1 MHVSAH
7 QCIHGCLGVSLSIQ
21 THAYICDETI
31 NPKRF
36 SMKHIYLSTLS
47 IVMAAGVTAQGIL
60 PMAPHKD
67 AKAHRASAMAPQ
79 QAGDREIIYTNDCNI
94 ENCADWVFDNGSD
107 IAGSPWDGI
116 DINFF
121 CTTEGPTG
129 PYNQW
134 AGGTGDGTAAGA
146 MNSTTSDNGYLII
159 DSDEFGQ
166 ESNYSAA
173 WVENAWFQN
182 ATAIDCSGHPYV
194 TISFETR
201 YRCWDNGASDD
212 SEKCLVE
219 ISRDGVNWPDVST
232 SDEASGT
239 VDYGDGAVQSRWE
252 VFPGYAT
259 SDQTDNP
266 TFVELD
272 ITEAAGDQAMVYVRF
287 RWVGTW
293 GYSWEVDDISIYDTP
308 AYDIRVDNYV
318 SYTDFETTGIYE
330 NGAWAESQ
338 LIGLDLAA
346 KVYNTGYEAS
356 TGTHMNISV
365 NGNDVG
371 NSDSIYLDYQ
381 AVDTLRYLGWTPG
394 DGPGSYEI
402 TYTLMADSADENEA
416 NNVAVQGFEVTTL
429 QYGRDDGTMTGLFP
443 GDGADDF
450 VACNPYDIWGDATI
464 YAIDVAIASGSEEGT
479 PVIAHLYDGADA
491 AFLDT
496 DPYGGLLVSSAELD
510 LAASYSND
518 GSEAVGD
525 IVWYTLVLEEPYDV
539 AAGDFIGAG
548 FEHYGGSNVQI
559 WESKYTQDQTS
570 FVYGPFGSGGAYA
583 WYYTN
588 EVPMV
593 RLNLDPNATN
603 TVSVESVT
611 SQNFRLFQSFPN
623 PASDIARIQYS
634 LEQNADVAFEV
645 RDLAGKLVYSEDRG
659 TQPAGYH
666 SLTLNVSDW
675 AAGMYT
681 YTLTVDGARD
691 TKRLSVQ

>member
-1 MHVSAH
+1 
-7 QCIHGCLGVSLSIQ
+7 
-21 THAYICDETI
+21 
-31 NPKRF
+31 
-36 SMKHIYLSTLS
+36 MKHIYLSSLS
-47 IVMAAGVTAQGIL
+47 LLLAAGVTAQGLL
-60 PMAPHKD
+60 PVAHQKD
-67 AKAHRASAMAPQ
+67 AQARRVDAMLTQPT
-79 QAGDREIIYTNDCNI
+79 GDREIIYTNDCNVD
-94 ENCADWVFDNGSD
+94 NCGDWVFGNGSD
-107 IAGSPWDGI
+107 VAGAPWEGI
-116 DINFF
+116 DINFM
-121 CTTEGPTG
+121 CTTEGPVG

-134 AGGTGDGTAAGA
+134 AGGSGDGNAASDL
-146 MNSTTSDNGYLII
+146 NSTTGANGWLIV

-182 ATAIDCSGHPYV
+182 AEAIDCSGHPYV

-219 ISRDGVNWPDVST
+219 VSRDGVNWPDIAT
-232 SDEASGT
+232 ADEASGT
-239 VDYGDGAVQSRWE
+239 VDYGDGPVQSRWE
-252 VFPGYAT
+252 VFPGYET

-266 TFVELD
+266 SFIELD
-272 ITEAAGDQAMVYVRF
+272 ITEAAGDQGMVYIRF

-293 GYSWEVDDISIYDTP
+293 GYSWEVDDIQLFDTP
-308 AYDIRVDNYV
+308 AHDVRVDNYV

-338 LIGLDLAA
+338 LIPLDLAVKA
-346 KVYNTGYEAS
+346 VNTGYEEA
-356 TGTHMNISV
+356 TGTHVNIAV
-365 NGNDVG
+365 NGTDVG
-371 NSDSIYLDYQ
+371 ASDAVNIAYQ
-381 AVDTLRYLGWTPG
+381 GADTLRYLQWTPA
-394 DGPGSYEI
+394 DGPGNYEI
-402 TYTLMADSADENEA
+402 TYTLAADSADENEG
-416 NNVAVQGFEVTTL
+416 NNVAVQSFEVTTL

-443 GDGADDF
+443 ADGADDF

-464 YAIDVAIASGSEEGT
+464 YAIDVAIAAGSEEGT
-479 PVIAHLYDGADA
+479 PVIAHLYDGTDA

-496 DPYGGLLVSSAELD
+496 DPYGGLLVSSAEMD

-525 IVWYTLVLEEPYDV
+525 IVWYTLVLEEPYEV

-593 RLNLDPNATN
+593 RLNLDPTATN
-603 TVSVESVT
+603 TVSVET
-611 SQNFRLFQSFPN
+611 TDALDFRLFQSFPN
-623 PASDIARIQYS
+623 PASDNARVQYS
-634 LEQNADVAFEV
+634 LEHNADVTFEV
-645 RDLAGKLVYSEDRG
+645 RDLTGKLVYSEDRG

-666 SLTLNVSDW
+666 SLTLDVSNW
-675 AAGMYT
+675 GAGMYT

-691 TKRLSVQ
+691 TKRMSIQ